1 MAVVLI
7 PNGSSPNGS
16 SPYTLYLMA
25 VVLIPNGSSPY
36 T

>member
-7 PNGSSPNGS
+7 PNGSPNV
-16 SPYTLYLMA
+16 YLMA
-25 VVLIPNGSSPY
+25 VVLIPNGGSPY